1 MLTNTD
7 MYLFGFLF
15 IIIAEVFF
23 IIKKIPIKRNLLF
36 LCLFVYLT
44 LVFSITFFPIVYQHD
59 VVFEMPFNLIPFAS
73 ISASIQD
80 GVRTA
85 VRHIAGN
92 ILMFFPLG
100 MLMGFLLKN
109 PNWKN
114 ILLTA
119 VLFSIGIEA
128 AQWLIGLAIG
138 YQYRQIDIDDVLLN
152 IAGACIGY
160 GFYKILPS
168 KMKAIFKI

>member
-36 LCLFVYLT
+36 ICLFVYLT
-44 LVFSITFFPIVYQHD
+44 LVFSITFFPLIYQYD
-59 VVFEMPFNLIPFAS
+59 VVFEMPFNFIPFAS
-73 ISASIQD
+73 ILASIQD
-80 GVRTA
+80 SSRTA

-100 MLMGFLLKN
+100 VLMGFLLKN

-114 ILLTA
+114 ILLIA

-152 IAGACIGY
+152 VLGACIGY
-160 GFYKILPS
+160 AFYKILPS
-168 KMKAIFKI
+168 KTKAIFKN